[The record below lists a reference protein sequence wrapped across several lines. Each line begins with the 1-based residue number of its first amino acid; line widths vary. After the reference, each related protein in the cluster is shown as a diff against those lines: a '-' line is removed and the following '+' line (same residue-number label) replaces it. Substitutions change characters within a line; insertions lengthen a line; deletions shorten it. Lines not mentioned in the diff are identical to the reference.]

1 MSAHA
6 PIITPPAI
14 VALRTI
20 SISSFMWIS
29 LAIAQAP
36 MQAALMDKAVLN
48 TVLYL
53 LISGASAALKLGQ
66 YRYKKIVPSI
76 ATV

>member
-1 MSAHA
+1 
-6 PIITPPAI
+6 
-14 VALRTI
+14 
-20 SISSFMWIS
+20 MWIS
-29 LAIAQAP
+29 LATAQAP